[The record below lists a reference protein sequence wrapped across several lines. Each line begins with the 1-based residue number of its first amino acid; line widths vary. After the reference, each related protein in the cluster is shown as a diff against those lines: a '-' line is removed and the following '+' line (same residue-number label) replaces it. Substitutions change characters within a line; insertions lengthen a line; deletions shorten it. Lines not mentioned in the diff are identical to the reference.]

1 MVVASFKK
9 FKHMLINDTIVA
21 QATAPGQAS
30 IGVIRVS
37 GPQTQ
42 TVAQLILHKCPPPR
56 HAQYLTFHNGQ
67 QTPIDQGIAL
77 FFKGPHSFTGEDVL
91 ELQGHGGQV
100 VLDMIM
106 QAALTIPDVRHAQ
119 PGEFSQR
126 AFLNQKIDLAQAEAI
141 ADLIEATSAQA
152 AYNATQSLQGQFS
165 KEVNRLVEEVTA
177 LRMFVEAAIDFPE
190 EEIDFLSDKTVTSQ
204 LTNIL
209 SHLQQILTDAQ
220 QGSLIQEGMNIVIVG
235 RPNAGKSSLL
245 NTLAGHDRAIV
256 TSVAGT
262 TRDTLSE
269 TIHIDGLPLH
279 IVDTAGLR
287 DTQDHVEQIGIQ
299 RAWQAINEAQQ
310 VLFIVDVSTQNDDET
325 HQLLD
330 EVLANKPKTVG
341 LTILLNKV
349 DLDNHATAAHNF
361 SAHDVIR
368 MSMKKNIGIEA
379 LKEHLKQCVGFKT
392 THEGRFSARRRHLDA
407 LQRALEAIQRGYD
420 QLITHRAGELLAEE
434 LREAQK
440 HLSDITGQFTSDDL
454 LGEIFNSFCIGK

>member
-1 MVVASFKK
+1 
-9 FKHMLINDTIVA
+9 MLINDTIVA

-37 GPQTQ
+37 GPQARA
-42 TVAQLILHKCPPPR
+42 VAQLILKRCPPAR
-56 HAQYLTFHNGQ
+56 LAQHLTFNNAQ

-77 FFKGPHSFTGEDVL
+77 FFEGPNSFTGEDVL

-106 QAALTIPDVRHAQ
+106 QAALSVADVRPAQ

-141 ADLIEATSAQA
+141 ADLIEATSEQA

-165 KEVNRLVEEVTA
+165 KQVNKLVEQVTA

-190 EEIDFLSDKTVTSQ
+190 EEIDFLGDSTITSQ
-204 LTNIL
+204 LENIL
-209 SHLQQILTDAQ
+209 LHLKHILADAQ

-256 TSVAGT
+256 TNIAGT

-279 IVDTAGLR
+279 IVDTAGLH
-287 DTQDHVEQIGIQ
+287 DTQDQVEQIGIQ
-299 RAWQAINEAQQ
+299 RAWRAIYEAQR
-310 VLFIVDVSTQNDDET
+310 VLFIIDINTQKDAET
-325 HQLLD
+325 LQLLQ
-330 EVLANKPKTVG
+330 EVQTKKPEGVG

-349 DLDNHATAAHNF
+349 DLANQAIDTDDL
-361 SAHDVIR
+361 SQYDVIR
-368 MSMKKNIGIEA
+368 MSVKENIGVEL

-407 LQRALEAIQRGYD
+407 LNRALEAIQRGQE
-420 QLITHRAGELLAEE
+420 QLLTHKAGELLAEE

-454 LGEIFNSFCIGK
+454 LGKIFSSFCIGK